1 MKKRLLIALISILL
15 ISCNDNSK
23 EIKRIYSNR
32 IDILQNFENLSVYRR
47 GKGVFIDFYKDSLIT
62 SYLYEKKTTKL
73 LNKEL
78 VFVNGEFQF
87 PTKTLNKTYLMTR
100 NGVNEYL
107 RYYLSKMKEYKIKS
121 VDSQFKKFG
130 ITLELNLK
138 DCQVFYVSDLKSI
151 KNSQW
156 IEFVKTSHK
165 IDEYWYWREYDK
177 IE

>member
-1 MKKRLLIALISILL
+1 MKNRLLIALISILL
-15 ISCNDNSK
+15 ISCNNNSK
-23 EIKRIYSNR
+23 EIRKIYSNR
-32 IDILQNFENLSVYRR
+32 IEMLQNFENLSVCRR
-47 GKGVFIDFYKDSLIT
+47 GKGVIIDFYKDSMFV
-62 SYLYEKKTTKL
+62 SYIFEEKTTKL

-78 VFVNGEFQF
+78 VFVIGEFQV
-87 PTKTLNKTYLMTR
+87 PTKALNKTYLMTK
-100 NGVNEYL
+100 NGANEYL
-107 RYYLSKMKEYKIKS
+107 RYYLNKMKEYHIKS

-130 ITLELNLK
+130 ITLELNLN

-177 IE
+177 IK